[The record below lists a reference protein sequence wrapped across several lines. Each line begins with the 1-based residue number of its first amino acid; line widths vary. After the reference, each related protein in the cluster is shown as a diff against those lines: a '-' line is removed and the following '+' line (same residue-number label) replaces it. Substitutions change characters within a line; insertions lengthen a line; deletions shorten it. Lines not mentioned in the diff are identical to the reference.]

1 MQSQMADSQIDRAS
15 RTTADARAHSA
26 LSAFV
31 AALEAE
37 RELWPLWLP
46 VGAGLGILGYF
57 ALPAEPAWWSGAALV
72 GGSIAAYAIS
82 RGQRG
87 AMVAVAILAMALG
100 FSAAQFG
107 TARVDGPMLEARIG
121 PTWVEGRVVGQT
133 LTPNGVRLV
142 LADPMV
148 DRLAAVETPSRI
160 RVRLLAGSDPL
171 ATGTQIGVRAVLNPP
186 SRPVIPGGFDFRRH
200 AFFQGIGAV
209 GYAVGHPRVLEG
221 GGSAAGLWLET
232 LRRGIA
238 GRIWETLDGD
248 RAAIATALM
257 TGDRGAIR
265 GEIHDAIRD
274 AGLAHLLAISGLH
287 LGLVAGLVFFTVRAG
302 LALVPSLALEYP
314 IKKWA
319 AIAALAGAFAYMFIV
334 GATVPTQRAFVM
346 AGLVLLAVLVDRT
359 AISMRLA
366 AWAAA
371 LVLAVSPYSLLGPSF
386 QMSFAAVVALIAGYE
401 ALRHRLSDWR
411 SRAGPVRLAALYLG
425 GVLLSTAIASTATA
439 PFALYHFQQ
448 IASYGLIT
456 NLLAVPLT
464 ALWIMPF
471 GLAAYVLMPLGLEA
485 LALVPMGWGI
495 SALLAIA
502 DAASGWP
509 NATLRIAAPPEW
521 ALGLAVAG
529 GLWLCLWHGRWRYWG
544 IVGIVAGMAGLVW
557 PKPGPDIL
565 ISEDGQLMAVRAA
578 DGGLA
583 LSNLRRD
590 RFTRDIWL
598 RADGRTR
605 AQSWPAEGPSE
616 DGALSCDPLGCLY
629 RRDGAL
635 VALVRDPRAFAEDC
649 AAADIVVASIPA
661 PRSCRAEIV
670 IDRFDVWRHGA
681 HAVTLAPEGPVVDRV
696 SDGTG
701 LRPWSLDRRPDWERA
716 GDSD

>member
-1 MQSQMADSQIDRAS
+1 MAENWGDAGS
-15 RTTADARAHSA
+15 RPWRRVLATARLSLITEA
-26 LSAFV
+26 LSA
-31 AALEAE
+31 E
-37 RELWPLWLP
+37 RERWPLWIP
-46 VGAGLGILGYF
+46 VGAGIGILGYF
-57 ALPAEPAWWSGAALV
+57 SLPTEPARWSGAMAIVGAL
-72 GGSIAAYAIS
+72 AAYAFS
-82 RGQRG
+82 RGRTG
-87 AMVAVAILAMALG
+87 AAVAVAVLAIALG
-100 FSAAQFG
+100 FSAAQLG
-107 TARVDGPMLEARIG
+107 TARVDGPMLESRVG
-121 PTWVEGRVVGQT
+121 PAWVEGRVVGQT

-142 LADPMV
+142 LADPAV
-148 DRLAAVETPSRI
+148 DRLAAAETPSRV
-160 RVRLLAGSDPL
+160 RVRLLPGSDPV
-171 ATGTQIGVRAVLNPP
+171 ATGARIGVRAVLNPP

-200 AFFQGIGAV
+200 AFFQGIGGV
-209 GYAVGHPRVLEG
+209 GYAVGHPRLADG
-221 GGSAAGLWLET
+221 DSSRTGLWLES

-238 GRIWETLDGD
+238 ARIWETLDGD

-287 LGLVAGLVFFTVRAG
+287 LGLVAGLVFFAVRAG

-319 AIAALAGAFAYMFIV
+319 AIAALAGGFAYMFIV

-346 AGLVLLAVLVDRT
+346 AGLVLVAVLVDRT

-386 QMSFAAVVALIAGYE
+386 QMSFAAVIALIAGYE
-401 ALRHRLSDWR
+401 ALRHRLAEWR
-411 SRAGPVRLAALYLG
+411 SRAGPVRLAALYFG

-471 GLAAYVLMPLGLEA
+471 GLAAYLLMPLGLDF
-485 LALVPMGWGI
+485 LALIPMGWGI

-502 DAASGWP
+502 EAASGWP
-509 NATLRIAAPPEW
+509 HAALRIAASPDW
-521 ALGLAVAG
+521 ALALAVTG
-529 GLWLCLWHGRWRYWG
+529 GLWLCLWNGRWRYWG
-544 IVGIVAGMAGLVW
+544 IVGILAGQAGLVW
-557 PKPGPDIL
+557 PKPGPDVL
-565 ISEDGQLMAVRAA
+565 VSEDGQLMAVRTAE
-578 DGGLA
+578 GGLA
-583 LSNLRRD
+583 LSGWRRD

-598 RADGRTR
+598 RADGRAG
-605 AQSWPAEGPSE
+605 AQAWPQEGTSE
-616 DGALSCDPLGCLY
+616 DGTLSCDLLGCLY
-629 RRDGAL
+629 RRDGI
-635 VALVRDPRAFAEDC
+635 VIALVRDPRALAEDC
-649 AAADIVVASIPA
+649 VAADIVFAAVPV
-661 PRSCRAEIV
+661 PRSCGAETI

-681 HAVTLAPEGPVVDRV
+681 HAISLTPDGPAVDRV
-696 SDGTG
+696 ADGTG
-701 LRPWSLDRRPDWERA
+701 LRPWTLDRRPEWERA